1 MQLTQVLDLNGHL
14 DQAKIYIERN
24 YALLESGSQG
34 NFVWQ
39 LRDDGISA
47 TAYVSG
53 KVVIQGGNVKKIKN
67 LFSELNRIF
76 GAGSDEFFPHLGV
89 DEAGKGD
96 FFGPLVV
103 AGVAIVDVKM
113 RDKLL
118 EIGVRDSKLL
128 TNKQVLEMKRSILRS
143 NNFVDIVIISPS
155 KYDELYKKFK
165 NVNKL
170 LAWGH
175 ARVIENLADK
185 LPDGVCRTAVIDQ
198 FSKKKS
204 RVLDALMEN
213 GRNMK
218 IVQKH
223 GGESDIAVAAGSIV
237 ARGTFLD
244 QMQKMGEKYDTIFPL
259 GASNVIEAAQ
269 EFVKQKGEDALK
281 DVAKI
286 SFKTTRKVLGR

>member
-14 DQAKIYIERN
+14 DVAKIYIERN
-24 YALLESGSQG
+24 YALLESGSKG

-47 TAYVSG
+47 TAYASG
-53 KVVIQGGNVKKIKN
+53 KVVLQGGKVQKIKE
-67 LFSELNRIF
+67 LFTDLNKRF
-76 GAGSDEFFPHLGV
+76 GAGTEEFFPHMGV

-103 AGVAIVDVKM
+103 AGVAVVDVKT
-113 RDKLL
+113 RDRLL

-128 TNKQVLEMKRSILRS
+128 GNKQVLEMKKDICEY
-143 NNFVDIVIISPS
+143 NNFVDIVIISPA
-155 KYDELYKKFK
+155 KYNQLYKKFK

-185 LPDGVCRTAVIDQ
+185 LSDGVCRTAVIDQ

-218 IVQKH
+218 IIQKH

-244 QMQKMGEKYDTIFPL
+244 QMRKMGEEYDTSFPL
-259 GASNVIEAAQ
+259 GASNVIEVAR
-269 EFVKQKGEDALK
+269 EFVKQNGEDVLK
-281 DVAKI
+281 DVAKV
-286 SFKTTRKVLGR
+286 SFRTTRKVLNQ